1 MKKKQRLLNFIDLLI
16 WIFIIAIFTW
26 NLLSTVPRFVWGIA
40 VILMAISIAIKIKRL
55 MNGER

>member
-16 WIFIIAIFTW
+16 WIFVIAILTW
-26 NLLSTVPRFVWGIA
+26 NLLSTVPRFVWGI
-40 VILMAISIAIKIKRL
+40 VIILMFVSMAIKVKRL